1 MRSIAVLGAGGW
13 GTALAVHLGRLGHD
27 VRLWARDPVLAAD
40 LCSRRANAVYLPGV
54 TRTLSF
60 TVGDRTTVL
69 SSNDF

>member
-1 MRSIAVLGAGGW
+1 VLLLD
-13 GTALAVHLGRLGHD
+13 LARK
-27 VRLWARDPVLAAD
+27 
-40 LCSRRANAVYLPGV
+40 SVYLPGV